1 MRQQKHKP
9 QSELRSPCQSFDTAF
24 EQAQPTNHPASSA
37 LNQSQI
43 SKSVCMGCGSM
54 GTIVSLAHLY
64 KLGNIAK
71 STGQCIHSRDVS
83 NEQVLNICTLSPSGP
98 KIYKLNLVSAF
109 NKAKFHSLP
118 LSNILN
124 AVSGCTPKYR
134 QFRTIISQY

>member
-1 MRQQKHKP
+1 
-9 QSELRSPCQSFDTAF
+9 
-24 EQAQPTNHPASSA
+24 
-37 LNQSQI
+37 
-43 SKSVCMGCGSM
+43 MGCGSM

-134 QFRTIISQY
+134 QNIDFLPHPESCVWMYPKHQKLLQSNQSNIGFPHIQMHP